1 MSAEKDEA
9 PAGDAARG
17 FRDDGTTTTPDSRGV
32 HYAGQAL
39 RAIEGENKAAH
50 YLARMHAQQAD
61 PDELAIIVSMLYGGA
76 LRGFCRVIEKAL
88 RGVRHG

>member
-1 MSAEKDEA
+1 MTPTKDEA
-9 PAGDAARG
+9 PAAGDAARG
-17 FRDDGTTTTPDSRGV
+17 FRGEGTTTPDSRGA

-39 RAIEGENKAAH
+39 CAIEGENKAAK